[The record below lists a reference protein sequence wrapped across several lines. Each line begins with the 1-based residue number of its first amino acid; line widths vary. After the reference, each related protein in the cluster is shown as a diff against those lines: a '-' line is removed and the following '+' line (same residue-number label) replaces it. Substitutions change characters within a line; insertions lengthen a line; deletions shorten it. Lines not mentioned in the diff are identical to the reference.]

1 MRNLLVMGGALLAL
15 YGCGEQFDSKQPWN
29 NPVVDGS
36 LKQESMTL
44 AALLSI
50 VNPFVREDAS
60 ENYYFEEIS
69 LSSESERL
77 TLFQTPKE
85 GKLFELSSVTK
96 ASSYNG
102 KWQLRVNRFTKENF
116 ILLNFNDGKEGRVL
130 VDEKNSDQFLYNG
143 VPFLKTKIES
153 SDLLKIP
160 NKFCKMNVTS
170 AGRELRKLIEALS
183 QTEQKESI
191 DFESCIA
198 TYKSYIDESRDPT
211 MSDNTACKNLNKKY
225 KELTKSCK
233 L

>member
-1 MRNLLVMGGALLAL
+1 MRNLLVTYGALLAL

-36 LKQESMTL
+36 LKQESMTE

-50 VNPFVREDAS
+50 VNPFMREDAS

-69 LSSESERL
+69 LTNESARL

-85 GKLFELSSVTK
+85 GKLFELSSATK
-96 ASSYNG
+96 ASSYHG
-102 KWQLRVNRFTKENF
+102 RWQLRVNRFTKESF
-116 ILLNFNDGKEGRVL
+116 ILLDFNDGKEGRVS

-143 VPFLKTKIES
+143 APFFKTKVES

-170 AGRELRKLIEALS
+170 AGRELRKLIEAHL
-183 QTEQKESI
+183 QREQKETI

-198 TYKSYIDESRDPT
+198 TYKGYIDESRDPIMT
-211 MSDNTACKNLNKKY
+211 DNTACKNLNKKY